1 MIAYEEKLEPG
12 ICISVCYGRIPKTI
26 SYTAIIDIDSISF
39 PSMAVTKLS
48 QESFNSISME
58 DIIDKL
64 HVLLNEY
71 LEVKVFM
78 TKTLL
83 KIDNIQYK
91 SEVYELDKF
100 LVDMIKR
107 HPEEAKKSYFSPIEL
122 TIVLNKKE

>member
-12 ICISVCYGRIPKTI
+12 ICISVCCGRIPKTI

>member
-1 MIAYEEKLEPG
+1 
-12 ICISVCYGRIPKTI
+12 V
-26 SYTAIIDIDSISF
+26 IIDIDSISF